1 MVGNSSP
8 VLRFALLFV
17 LAAFGH
23 ARADACPPAVVLEGD
38 AGAIETVGEILGAR
52 GISLAPSHCAIHAT
66 IAARGDEIAIEV
78 RQADGTVIERS
89 AQDAG
94 TAATVIESFTRSDGD
109 PLLESRPVPASPRP
123 TIEMAMTAQP
133 PARSPR
139 GVRLSTAFESS
150 FGSDH
155 TRWSG
160 MHLGACIMLGP
171 ICAGARLRAAGVTHD
186 PWTDDIERQS
196 IELLAGIDVPFALG
210 RWTFMPGFAAGL
222 GQMHTRVGDRHTE
235 TGGVRA
241 DVHATLSIPLWRRLA
256 LDLFAAA
263 DLTQETRGAWNDE
276 MMLTEP
282 VDIPDEPRLLLRF
295 GLGLS
300 YGGL

>member
-1 MVGNSSP
+1 
-8 VLRFALLFV
+8 VLRFALPLV
-17 LAAFGH
+17 LATLGH
-23 ARADACPPAVVLEGD
+23 ARADACPPAVVLDGD
-38 AGAIETVGEILGAR
+38 VDTIETVGEVLAAR
-52 GISLAPSHCAIHAT
+52 NISLAASHCAIHAT
-66 IAARGDEIAIEV
+66 LTPQGGEIAIEV

-89 AQDAG
+89 ARDAG
-94 TAATVIESFTRSDGD
+94 TAATVIESFTRADVGD
-109 PLLESRPVPASPRP
+109 PLLESRPVPLDTRP
-123 TIEMAMTAQP
+123 PVEIETMTAQP

-139 GVRLSTAFESS
+139 GVRLSTAFEAS
-150 FGSDH
+150 FGSDR

-186 PWTDDIERQS
+186 PWTGDIERES

-241 DVHATLSIPLWRRLA
+241 DVHATLSIPLWRRLS

-282 VDIPDEPRLLLRF
+282 VEVPDEPRLLVRF